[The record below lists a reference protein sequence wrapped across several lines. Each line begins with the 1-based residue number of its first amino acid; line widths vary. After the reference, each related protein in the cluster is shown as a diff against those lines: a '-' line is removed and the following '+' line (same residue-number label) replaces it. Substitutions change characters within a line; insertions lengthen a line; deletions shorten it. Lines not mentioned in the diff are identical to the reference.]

1 MSILF
6 VGASLVVLA
15 SIMDVDHDRSDVWDE
30 VVTEDV
36 IKGGITENVKQ
47 TGTLLDLVLNDHDMS
62 LNLFSLVDFSSAQR
76 DANGQ

>member
-1 MSILF
+1 M
-6 VGASLVVLA
+6 A

-47 TGTLLDLVLNDHDMS
+47 TGPLLDLVLNDHDMS

-76 DANGQ
+76 DANGK

>member
-15 SIMDVDHDRSDVWDE
+15 SIMDVDLDRSDVWDE